1 MRIFKTK
8 VFNKW
13 AKGLLSDDSLLVSAY
28 EIAAG
33 NFDASLGQKV
43 YKKRIAVA
51 GKGKSGGVR
60 TIVAYQQGNNLFFMY
75 GFEKN
80 EKSNITNAEKIALQK
95 LANVYFALSNKGLN
109 KEVKDKRLLEITRQT
124 NTPGG

>member
-13 AKGLLSDDSLLVSAY
+13 AKGLLTDESLLEAAY
-28 EIAAG
+28 EIAVG

-51 GKGKSGGVR
+51 GKGKSGGAR
-60 TIVAYQQGNNLFFMY
+60 TIVAYQEGNNLFFVD
-75 GFEKN
+75 GFTKGEKAN
-80 EKSNITNAEKIALQK
+80 VTPVEKVALQNAAK
-95 LANVYFALSNKGLN
+95 VYLALSTTDLN
-109 KEVKDKRLLEITRQT
+109 KAVKANKLIEIKQK
-124 NTPGG
+124 

>member
-60 TIVAYQQGNNLFFMY
+60 TIVAYQEDNNLFFVD
-75 GFEKN
+75 GFTKGEKAN
-80 EKSNITNAEKIALQK
+80 VTPIEKVALQNAAKVYLEFSAKDLNKAVKEKILIEIRQEA
-95 LANVYFALSNKGLN
+95 KGN
-109 KEVKDKRLLEITRQT
+109 E
-124 NTPGG
+124 